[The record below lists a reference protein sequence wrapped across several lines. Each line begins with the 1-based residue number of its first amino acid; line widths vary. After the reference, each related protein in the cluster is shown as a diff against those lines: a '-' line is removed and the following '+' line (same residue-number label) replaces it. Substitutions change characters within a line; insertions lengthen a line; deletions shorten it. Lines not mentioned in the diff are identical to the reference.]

1 MCGRLSG
8 VRASSPKAAVMTD
21 QQQPVVEPFGF
32 LAPTPPALEPAP
44 APDDTWEVPGGT
56 AWVYLSDPDAG
67 LRRPVILSDG
77 FESGPSDLDRLWAG
91 LERGDYAFF
100 TELRRRGHDLVL
112 VGYDDRSA
120 SILRNAETVTQVVFR
135 AIGERLGDAPLTV
148 GGFSMGGL
156 VTRYALAK
164 LEADGVDHQTALYLS
179 YDSPHRGA
187 WVPVG
192 LQAFAHFLKATPAL
206 SRQINSAAARQL
218 LWRHVES
225 VDAEPVEDALRTEFL
240 AELARVG
247 SWPQRPRRIGVAN
260 GTGNGVGPGVPPDE
274 DAVTVSGGWFSGTAL
289 RTQAAGD
296 KRLVARLRG
305 LLSEAEV
312 RTTGIPALDGAPGG
326 TLETFGIAGDRL
338 ELTGST
344 EIAVRSI
351 CFVPSVSAVAI
362 GDLDDPYAEVD
373 ALDPYT
379 SELDE
384 FKLAQTNEPHSHM
397 SEALGSWI
405 LDRLPQ

>member
-1 MCGRLSG
+1 
-8 VRASSPKAAVMTD
+8 MTD

-44 APDDTWEVPGGT
+44 TPDDTWEIPGGT
-56 AWVYLSDPDAG
+56 AWVYLSDPGAG

-77 FESGPSDLDRLWAG
+77 FESGPSDLDRLWGG
-91 LERGDYAFF
+91 LERGDYAFI

-135 AIGERLGDAPLTV
+135 AIGERRGDAPLAV

-164 LEADGVDHQTALYLS
+164 MESDGIDHQTALYLS
-179 YDSPHRGA
+179 FDSPHRGA

-225 VDAEPVEDALRTEFL
+225 VDAEPVEDALRTEPGRAGEGRFV
-240 AELARVG
+240 AAAPAQDRCGQRHRERRGSRCAARRG
-247 SWPQRPRRIGVAN
+247 RRHGQR
-260 GTGNGVGPGVPPDE
+260 
-274 DAVTVSGGWFSGTAL
+274 
-289 RTQAAGD
+289 
-296 KRLVARLRG
+296 RLVLGDGPAYPGRRG
-305 LLSEAEV
+305 QAT
-312 RTTGIPALDGAPGG
+312 RRPAQGP
-326 TLETFGIAGDRL
+326 
-338 ELTGST
+338 
-344 EIAVRSI
+344 AVRGGGAHHGH
-351 CFVPSVSAVAI
+351 PRARRGAGRHP
-362 GDLDDPYAEVD
+362 GDLR
-373 ALDPYT
+373 
-379 SELDE
+379 
-384 FKLAQTNEPHSHM
+384 
-397 SEALGSWI
+397 
-405 LDRLPQ
+405 DRR